1 MIQEVPNMRK
11 IAQFF
16 FFYCMWKPVVNGFSY
31 KGRTPIV
38 NALFFKV
45 ANRERKVEQHPS
57 LNHRLLKK
65 KEQWRKRRLI

>member
-1 MIQEVPNMRK
+1 
-11 IAQFF
+11 
-16 FFYCMWKPVVNGFSY
+16 MWKPVVNGFSY

>member
-1 MIQEVPNMRK
+1 MIQVPNKRQN
-11 IAQFF
+11 AQFNFIACGNQLLTALAIKGEHQLSLF
-16 FFYCMWKPVVNGFSY
+16 F
-31 KGRTPIV
+31 
-38 NALFFKV
+38 FFKV